1 MALCVKSSQ
10 FMQCFGYTC
19 YINMFILYFTK
30 EDIKSAIKNLYYDSI
45 WIPNFYLTSPKF
57 PGDVDIV
64 FLIVLLHLAGFMLLL
79 ICFKSRSGWFP
90 KLSVWES
97 LKCREHNPR
106 STNKHVAYL
115 RCGWKTGT
123 MQQKL
128 HECSCPPDDECAHSS
143 RDIQQNTSEI
153 GLLQRFYDVVN
164 QLQITICFMWKQ
176 NFNEKVY

>member
-1 MALCVKSSQ
+1 
-10 FMQCFGYTC
+10 
-19 YINMFILYFTK
+19 MFFLYFTK
-30 EDIKSAIKNLYYDSI
+30 EAIKSAIKNLYYDSI

-97 LKCREHNPR
+97 LKSREHNPR

-115 RCGWKTGT
+115 RCGWRLGQCNKSPMNAPVHRMMNVLTVAETFNKT
-123 MQQKL
+123 
-128 HECSCPPDDECAHSS
+128 H
-143 RDIQQNTSEI
+143 
-153 GLLQRFYDVVN
+153 QRSDFCRGSLFSDVVN
-164 QLQITICFMWKQ
+164 QLQITISLLCGSKILMRRSIK
-176 NFNEKVY
+176 